1 MIAAGRNNPN
11 RANMTP
17 SSTKGGGVDTQSL
30 SSGVVTHVS
39 GENAPSPVREEDL
52 RNRFL
57 SFEPMFD
64 SKGTV
69 VARELVLRGQGNTE
83 TLSEELQ
90 RMNEDMLLTGL
101 YSLAQDGLISE
112 QPLFVKIS
120 HEVLFSEALSQLAHP
135 GIVWILS
142 GSDAKVAAQAE
153 KLSATNDMKFC
164 LDGPVA
170 DNPQNGWHFLRFD
183 ASAEPATLPHA
194 QIIIQNITRE
204 PELSRWPGSSWFM
217 GEYFTGP
224 RAEPNAKPRYDL
236 RLELAAVAMRQ
247 ALPSLVQ
254 FIRLNPAL
262 ETQFLRIAHSMAGGL
277 SSETDSAAHAM
288 IKMGGKRSQRVAI
301 LTALAGTPVT
311 ADNRLYTQVAL
322 SRALL
327 MGKLAGSIADIAEPD
342 EAFETGLFSTFPAA
356 FSLSVSQL
364 YRRIGLPRM
373 VYESLA
379 GQDNPI
385 NRLLRLV
392 HACEHHNSELMSKLS
407 GGLGVSMDSVAAT
420 HVEAAVTAEDIG
432 SRLI

>member
-1 MIAAGRNNPN
+1 MIAADRDIPNP
-11 RANMTP
+11 AEMA
-17 SSTKGGGVDTQSL
+17 SSINKGGGVDTQAL
-30 SSGVVTHVS
+30 SSGVVTHVA

-64 SKGTV
+64 NKGQV
-69 VARELVLRGQGNTE
+69 VARELVLRGQGNADM
-83 TLSEELQ
+83 LSEDLK

-101 YSLAQDGLISE
+101 YSLCQDGLISD

-120 HEVLFSEALSQLAHP
+120 HEVLFSEALPQLAHP

-142 GSDAKVAAQAE
+142 DANEKVAAQVS
-153 KLSATNDMKFC
+153 KLSAASTMRFC
-164 LDGPVA
+164 LEAPDFA
-170 DNPQNGWHFLRFD
+170 QNGWHYQRV
-183 ASAEPATLPHA
+183 PANARPTKLSTG
-194 QIIIQNITRE
+194 QIIVQDITRE
-204 PELSRWPGSSWFM
+204 FELSRWPVTTWFM

-224 RAEPNAKPRYDL
+224 RAEPNAKPDHDL
-236 RLELAAVAMRQ
+236 RLELATVAMRQ
-247 ALPSLVQ
+247 ALPSLIQ
-254 FIRLNPAL
+254 FMRLNPSL
-262 ETQFLRIAHSMAGGL
+262 ETQLMRIARSMAGGL
-277 SSETDSAAHAM
+277 SSEADSAAHAM

-327 MGKLAGSIADIAEPD
+327 MGKLAGSVADITEPD

-356 FSLSVSQL
+356 FSLSVNQL
-364 YRRIGLPRM
+364 YQRVGLPRQ

-379 GQDNPI
+379 GQNTPI
-385 NRLLRLV
+385 NKLLRLA
-392 HACEHHNSELMSKLS
+392 HACEHQNGELMAKLSSEL
-407 GGLGVSMDSVAAT
+407 GISMDSVAAT

>member
-1 MIAAGRNNPN
+1 MIAADRNIPKP
-11 RANMTP
+11 AEMA
-17 SSTKGGGVDTQSL
+17 SSSSKGGGVDTQSL
-30 SSGVVTHVS
+30 SSGVVTHVG

-64 SKGTV
+64 SKGMV
-69 VARELVLRGQGNTE
+69 VARELVLRGQDTTGNQ
-83 TLSEELQ
+83 SEELK

-101 YSLAQDGLISE
+101 YSLSQDGLLSS
-112 QPLFVKIS
+112 QSLFVKIS
-120 HEVLFSEALSQLAHP
+120 HDVLFSDALPQLANP
-135 GIVWILS
+135 GIVWIVS
-142 GSDAKVAAQAE
+142 DTDAKTAE
-153 KLSATNDMKFC
+153 HIKQLSVSADMRFC
-164 LDGPVA
+164 LESPVP
-170 DNPQNGWHFLRFD
+170 DVSQNKWHFQRIP
-183 ASAEPATLPHA
+183 ASAKPTTLPGG
-194 QIIIQNITRE
+194 QLVIQNISRE
-204 PELSRWPGSSWFM
+204 FELSRWPDSSWFM

-224 RAEPNAKPRYDL
+224 RSEPNAKPDHDL
-236 RLELAAVAMRQ
+236 RMELASVAMRQ
-247 ALPSLVQ
+247 ALPSLIQ
-254 FIRLNPAL
+254 FIRLNPSL
-262 ETQFLRIAHSMAGGL
+262 ETQLMRIAHSMAGGL
-277 SSETDSAAHAM
+277 STEADSAAHAM

-327 MGKLAGSIADIAEPD
+327 MGKLAGSITDISEPD

-356 FSLSVSQL
+356 FSVSVNQL
-364 YRRIGLPRM
+364 YRRIGLPRQ

-379 GQDNPI
+379 GQDTPI
-385 NRLLRLV
+385 NKLLRLA

-407 GGLGVSMDSVAAT
+407 DELGITMDSVAAS

>member
-1 MIAAGRNNPN
+1 MIAADRDIPKP
-11 RANMTP
+11 AEMA
-17 SSTKGGGVDTQSL
+17 SSSSKGGGVDTQAL
-30 SSGVVTHVS
+30 SSGVVTHVG

-64 SKGTV
+64 NKGLV
-69 VARELVLRGQGNTE
+69 VARELVLRGQDTSSAH
-83 TLSEELQ
+83 SEELK

-101 YSLAQDGLISE
+101 YSLSQDGLLSG

-120 HEVLFSEALSQLAHP
+120 HDVLFSDALPQLAHP
-135 GIVWILS
+135 NIVWILNDV
-142 GSDAKVAAQAE
+142 DARVADQARRLLAASEMRFCLEAPEPDISRNIWHFQRTPASAKPE
-153 KLSATNDMKFC
+153 KLP
-164 LDGPVA
+164 G
-170 DNPQNGWHFLRFD
+170 G
-183 ASAEPATLPHA
+183 

-204 PELSRWPGSSWFM
+204 FEFSRWPDSAWFM

-224 RAEPNAKPRYDL
+224 RVEPNAKPDHDL

-247 ALPSLVQ
+247 ALPSLIQ
-254 FIRLNPAL
+254 FVRLNPSL
-262 ETQFLRIAHSMAGGL
+262 ETQLMRIAHSMAGGL
-277 SSETDSAAHAM
+277 STEADSAAHAM
-288 IKMGGKRSQRVAI
+288 IKMGGKRSRRVAI

-327 MGKLAGSIADIAEPD
+327 MGKLAGSITDISEPD

-356 FSLSVSQL
+356 FSVSVNQL
-364 YRRIGLPRM
+364 YRRIGLPRQ

-379 GQDNPI
+379 GQDTPI
-385 NRLLRLV
+385 NRLLRLA
-392 HACEHHNSELMSKLS
+392 HACEHQNSELMSKLS
-407 GGLGVSMDSVAAT
+407 GELGVSMDSVAAS